1 MTQEQSSLIRID
13 PDKIYVTSEDVV
25 ARQIEDQFLLVPIA
39 SGVGDLEDSLYT
51 LNETGKT
58 IWERLEEGKTVNAL
72 IDELA
77 QEFDAPRATI
87 GIDVCGILGELVNLN
102 MVVCLG

>member
-1 MTQEQSSLIRID
+1 MSKQTSTSID
-13 PDKIYVTSEDVV
+13 PAKIYRTSEDVV

-39 SGVGDLEDSLYT
+39 SGIGDMEESLYT
-51 LNETGKT
+51 LNETGKM
-58 IWERLEEGKTVNAL
+58 IWERLDGGKTVNAV

-77 QEFDAPRATI
+77 EEFDAPRDTI
-87 GIDVCGILGELVNLN
+87 EEDVCAILAKLLKLN